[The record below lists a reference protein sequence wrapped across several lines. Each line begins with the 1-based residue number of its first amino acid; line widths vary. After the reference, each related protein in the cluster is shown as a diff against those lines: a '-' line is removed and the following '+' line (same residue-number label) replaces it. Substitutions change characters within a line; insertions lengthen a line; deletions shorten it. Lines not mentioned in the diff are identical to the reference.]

1 MANITANQFIVPV
14 RDLDAASTYYCRAFE
29 LEEVFRSERI
39 VFVGIPGGDSAI
51 GLLLEPESA
60 GQGPRHIG
68 FHVDH
73 ALDRDE
79 VLRGIEAAGG
89 SVVERGE
96 HGPGVPF
103 ARVADPDGNVI
114 EI

>member
-1 MANITANQFIVPV
+1 MRIGPDQREA
-14 RDLDAASTYYCRAFE
+14 RSEAFD

-39 VFVGIPGGDSAI
+39 VFVGIPDGDSAI

-60 GQGPRHIG
+60 GEGPRHVG

-79 VLRGIEAAGG
+79 VIAGLETAGG

-96 HGPGVPF
+96 HGPDVPF
-103 ARVADPDGNVI
+103 ARVADPDGNVL